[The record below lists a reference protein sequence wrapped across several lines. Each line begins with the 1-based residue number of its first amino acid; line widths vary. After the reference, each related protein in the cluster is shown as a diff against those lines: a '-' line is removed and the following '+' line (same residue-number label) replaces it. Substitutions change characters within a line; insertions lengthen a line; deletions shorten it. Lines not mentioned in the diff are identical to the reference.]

1 MRFWS
6 LASELDYAA
15 AAPYAAIMVVL
26 TLPVTML
33 LFRQA
38 TRAVTAL

>member
-26 TLPVTML
+26 TLPITML
-33 LFRQA
+33 LLRQA
-38 TRAVTAL
+38 TRAATAS